1 MACRRIDWHK
11 AARYLKRMSSR
22 ALKRRFGWLAE
33 RAGAAIPDDV
43 RTQLHDLAQGSG
55 RAYFGP
61 RTPKSGAIGYQDSWL
76 LTANVASHELSDSA
90 GIARPRSVDR
100 ER

>member
-1 MACRRIDWHK
+1 
-11 AARYLKRMSSR
+11 MSSKT
-22 ALKRRFGWLAE
+22 LTRRFGWLAE
-33 RAGAAIPDDV
+33 RAGASIPEDV
-43 RTQLHDLAQGSG
+43 RTHLQGLAKGIG

-61 RTPKSGAIGYQDSWL
+61 RIPKSGAIGYQESWH